1 MKITVFTGNRPRH
14 LYLINQMAK
23 IADEVFA
30 IQECTTVFPGQVKDF
45 FDNSPVMQKYFSLVN
60 QSEINVFGE
69 ICFLKK
75 NVRQLAL
82 KLGDL
87 NKVSIDILK
96 PALQSDI
103 YVVLGASYIKGDL
116 IEFLV
121 SRKAINIHMGVSPY
135 FRGSSTNF
143 WAPYN
148 RRIDM
153 VGATIHML
161 SNGLDSG
168 DILYHAFSKPRKID
182 PFDLGMMSVK
192 VAIDSVAERV
202 KTGKIFRIEPEIQDK
217 SKEISYTRN
226 SDFTD
231 NVAEDYLDNLPTK
244 EEIFEQLSNRDD
256 SLFKDIYLG

>member
-1 MKITVFTGNRPRH
+1 MKITVFTSNRPRH

-45 FDNSPVMQKYFSLVN
+45 FDNSPVMQEYFSYVN
-60 QSEINVFGE
+60 QSEINIFGS
-69 ICFLKK
+69 ICFLRE

-82 KLGDL
+82 KSDDL
-87 NKVSIDILK
+87 NKVSMDILQ
-96 PALQSDI
+96 PALQSDV
-103 YVVLGASYIKGDL
+103 YVVLGSSYIKGEL

-121 SRKAINIHMGVSPY
+121 SNKAINIHMGISPY

-143 WAPYN
+143 WAPYKGH
-148 RRIDM
+148 IDM

-161 SNGLDSG
+161 SKGLDSG
-168 DILYHAFSKPRKID
+168 DILYHAFPKPQKIK

-202 KTGKIFRIEPEIQDK
+202 KTGQIFKIKPEVQDK
-217 SKEISYTRN
+217 SKEILYTRN

-231 NVAEDYLDNLPTK
+231 EVAKNYLENLPTE
-244 EEIFEQLSNRDD
+244 EEIYQRLSNRDD

>member
-1 MKITVFTGNRPRH
+1 MKITVFTSNRPRH

-30 IQECTTVFPGQVKDF
+30 VQECTTVFPGLVKDF
-45 FDNSPVMQKYFSLVN
+45 FDNSPVMQQYFTYVN
-60 QSEINVFGE
+60 QSETNIFGE
-69 ICFLKK
+69 ICFLEK

-82 KLGDL
+82 KSGDL
-87 NKVSIDILK
+87 NKVSLDILK
-96 PALQSDI
+96 PALQSDVF
-103 YVVLGASYIKGDL
+103 VVLGSSYIKGDL

-121 SRKAINIHMGVSPY
+121 EHKAINIHMGVSPY

-143 WAPYN
+143 WAPYKGH
-148 RRIDM
+148 IDM

-161 SNGLDSG
+161 SRGLDSG
-168 DILYHAFSKPRKID
+168 DILYHAFPKPQKIK

-192 VAIDSVAERV
+192 VAIDSLVDRV
-202 KTGKIFRIEPEIQDK
+202 QTGQIFKIKPEVQDRG
-217 SKEISYTRN
+217 KEILYTRN

-231 NVAEDYLDNLPTK
+231 ETAKDYLENLPD
-244 EEIFEQLSNRDD
+244 EEEVYRQLSNRDE